1 MLGAQAQVHSAAV
14 LQLRARTA
22 TLPDATLQGLLQQ
35 DRSLVRLWAL
45 RSTVH
50 LFPSDDVA
58 ALVALRSHMQHLYHR
73 WICER
78 GGLQPRQMERLL
90 RAVVQALGRQPM
102 SRGALSR
109 ALTPKLGEWA
119 RPWLEHSW
127 GGILK
132 LAAARGLL
140 CHRPPGAAEE
150 AEREAHFVRLDQWLG
165 PSTPLT
171 PAAGVAQLLRRYL
184 ATYGPATA
192 ADARKFFGIPAAPLA
207 AAFKRLRRDLLEV
220 EAFGRPHWLLAR
232 DEAVL
237 RDAEPPTG
245 HLAALPLFDPWLL
258 AHSDND
264 GFIDPRHRK
273 AVYRTAGWISPV
285 LLRQGRVVAT
295 WSHRRVAAGWA
306 VEITPLERVSKAEAR
321 QALERLHHLAGGVP
335 VRLQTG

>member
-1 MLGAQAQVHSAAV
+1 M

-22 TLPDATLQGLLQQ
+22 SLADGELQALLQQ
-35 DRSLVRLWAL
+35 ERSLVRLWAL

-58 ALVALRSHMQHLYHR
+58 DLIALRSHMQHLYHR

-78 GGLQPRQMERLL
+78 GGLEPRQMERLL
-90 RAVVQALGRQPM
+90 REVVKALGRQPL
-102 SRGALSR
+102 SRLALSR
-109 ALTPKLGEWA
+109 VLTPRLGEWA

-140 CHRPPGAAEE
+140 CHRPPGIVAGAATEE
-150 AEREAHFVRLDQWLG
+150 AEREAHFVRLDQWLA
-165 PSTPLT
+165 PMKPVA
-171 PAAGVAQLLRRYL
+171 PDAGVARLLRRYL
-184 ATYGPATA
+184 ASYGPATA
-192 ADARKFFGIPAAPLA
+192 ADARKFFGIPAGPLA
-207 AAFKRLRRDLLEV
+207 AAFRRLRRELIEV

-232 DEAVL
+232 DEAAL
-237 RDAEPPTG
+237 RETVPPPG
-245 HLAALPLFDPWLL
+245 HLVALPLFDPWLL
-258 AHSDND
+258 AHSITDAT
-264 GFIDPRHRK
+264 IDPSHRK

-295 WSHRRVAAGWA
+295 WSHRRTAAGWSVA
-306 VEITPLERVSKAEAR
+306 ITPLARLTKAETR
-321 QALERLHHLAGGVP
+321 HALERLRHLAGGVP

>member
-1 MLGAQAQVHSAAV
+1 MHSAAV

-22 TLPDATLQGLLQQ
+22 SLADAELRTLLQQ
-35 DRSLVRLWAL
+35 DRRLVRLWAL

-50 LFPSDDVA
+50 LFASEDVA
-58 ALVALRSHMQHLYHR
+58 ELVALRSHMLHLYHR

-78 GGLQPRQMERLL
+78 GGLEPRQMERLL
-90 RAVVQALGRQPM
+90 RAVVTALDKQPL

-109 ALTPKLGEWA
+109 LLTPKLGEWA

-140 CHRPPGAAEE
+140 CHRPPGPTDE
-150 AEREAHFVRLDQWLG
+150 AEREAHFVRLDRWLG
-165 PSTPLT
+165 PLKPVSPE
-171 PAAGVAQLLRRYL
+171 AGVAQLLRRYL
-184 ATYGPATA
+184 AAYGPATA

-207 AAFKRLRRDLLEV
+207 AAFKRIRRDLIEV
-220 EAFGRPHWLLAR
+220 EAFGRPRWLLAR
-232 DEAVL
+232 DEAAV
-237 RDAEPPTG
+237 RDAAPPPG

-258 AHSDND
+258 AHGDTD

-295 WSHRRVAAGWA
+295 WSHRRMADGWVA
-306 VEITPLERVSKAEAR
+306 EITPLARLSKGEIR
-321 QALERLHHLAGGVP
+321 HALGRLRHLAGGAP

>member
-1 MLGAQAQVHSAAV
+1 MHSAAV
-14 LQLRARTA
+14 LQLRARTGSLA
-22 TLPDATLQGLLQQ
+22 DAELQSLLQQ

-50 LFPSDDVA
+50 LFASDDVA
-58 ALVALRSHMQHLYHR
+58 ALVALRSHMLHLYHR

-78 GGLQPRQMERLL
+78 GGLESRQMERLL
-90 RAVVQALGRQPM
+90 REVVAALGKQPL

-109 ALTPKLGEWA
+109 LLTPKLGEWA

-140 CHRPPGAAEE
+140 CHRPPGATEE
-150 AEREAHFVRLDQWLG
+150 AEREAHFVRLDRWLG
-165 PSTPLT
+165 PLKPVG
-171 PAAGVAQLLRRYL
+171 PDAGVAQLLRRYL

-207 AAFKRLRRDLLEV
+207 AAFKRIRRDLIEV
-220 EAFGRPHWLLAR
+220 DAFDRPHWLLAR
-232 DEAVL
+232 DEAAL
-237 RDAEPPTG
+237 RGAAPPPG
-245 HLAALPLFDPWLL
+245 HLVALPLFDPWLL
-258 AHSDND
+258 AHNATD

-295 WSHRRVAAGWA
+295 WSHRRMADGWA
-306 VEITPLERVSKAEAR
+306 VEITPLARLGKGEVR
-321 QALERLHHLAGGVP
+321 QALERLRHLAGGAP
-335 VRLQTG
+335 VRRQTG